1 MLTNIRISRGAR
13 IASSKTHSK
22 MGIVASYK
30 DLFETYTLLG
40 GPARC
45 WRAAMR
51 LRIKQ
56 SQALTAVTVRHY
68 RQGSKKVK
76 QHILNEFA
84 RALVTAVVVSAL
96 SLDVPSL
103 LK

>member
-1 MLTNIRISRGAR
+1 
-13 IASSKTHSK
+13 
-22 MGIVASYK
+22 
-30 DLFETYTLLG
+30 
-40 GPARC
+40 
-45 WRAAMR
+45 MR